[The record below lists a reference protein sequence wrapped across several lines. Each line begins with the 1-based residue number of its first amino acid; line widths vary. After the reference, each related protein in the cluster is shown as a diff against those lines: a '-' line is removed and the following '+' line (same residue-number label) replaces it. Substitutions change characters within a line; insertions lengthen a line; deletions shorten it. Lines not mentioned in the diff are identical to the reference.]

1 MFFSN
6 SMVISSKDSE
16 VESACS
22 SDNSFFIP
30 ADTIWGTMTSSRGV
44 ITWVDDSW
52 WRVFTRFGCL
62 RRALNDL
69 QKQIILKMSMKFSS
83 YYFRLKEKK
92 ILNSQQ
98 STVFLLESHSDAIC
112 QSVNVSFNIL
122 ECILLKRSRL
132 GFMIWGHLKLGV
144 WMVPVSVILDRKLWS
159 GSFYTNTPF
168 LSAVQWSNQLKS
180 VSL

>member
-30 ADTIWGTMTSSRGV
+30 ADTICGTMTSNRGV
-44 ITWVDDSW
+44 MTWVENSW
-52 WRVFTRFGCL
+52 WKVFTRFGCL

-83 YYFRLKEKK
+83 YYFRVKEK
-92 ILNSQQ
+92 IINSQQ
-98 STVFLLESHSDAIC
+98 STVFLLQSHLDAIC

-122 ECILLKRSRL
+122 ECIFFRTIQIRIYDLRSL
-132 GFMIWGHLKLGV
+132 ETWCVNGISFMEA
-144 WMVPVSVILDRKLWS
+144 VILDRKLWS

-168 LSAVQWSNQLKS
+168 LSAFQ
-180 VSL
+180 

>member
-1 MFFSN
+1 MGDFLSVSLLSKKWSKSLETKLRAKSHHHHHHHFESSQASHHLTKFDSDLPTRITDSFSKSMFFSN
-6 SMVISSKDSE
+6 SMVISSKDSD

-30 ADTIWGTMTSSRGV
+30 ADTIWGMMTSNRGV

-83 YYFRLKEKK
+83 YYFRVKEKNNK
-92 ILNSQQ
+92 
-98 STVFLLESHSDAIC
+98 
-112 QSVNVSFNIL
+112 
-122 ECILLKRSRL
+122 
-132 GFMIWGHLKLGV
+132 
-144 WMVPVSVILDRKLWS
+144 
-159 GSFYTNTPF
+159 
-168 LSAVQWSNQLKS
+168 
-180 VSL
+180 